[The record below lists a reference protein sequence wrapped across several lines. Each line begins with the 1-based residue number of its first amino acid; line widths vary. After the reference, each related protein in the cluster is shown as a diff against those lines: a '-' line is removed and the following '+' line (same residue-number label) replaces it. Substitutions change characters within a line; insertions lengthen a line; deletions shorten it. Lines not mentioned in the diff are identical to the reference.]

1 MEVASLREGEWRE
14 NDQVREVV
22 SLMEGE
28 WLLQRQ
34 PV

>member
-1 MEVASLREGEWRE
+1 M
-14 NDQVREVV
+14 V

-28 WLLQRQ
+28 WSSYGGGQFKGGRMVLLQRW

>member
-14 NDQVREVV
+14 NDQAREVV

-28 WLLQRQ
+28 WWLWR
-34 PV
+34 